1 MSALK
6 SVTFYRAAT
15 LLLLFFCA
23 GHTIGGML
31 LQSSRGAEAD
41 AVFEA
46 MKTVEFNFNG
56 ATCTWYNFWFGF
68 GLGTSIN
75 QILSATIAWQ
85 LDKVD
90 PEHWEVVKGIAWTLV
105 MAHCASTILSWTYFF
120 TGAGI
125 LSTLVAALLAAGARQ
140 KQYQAAVALS
150 GEKKL

>member
-68 GLGTSIN
+68 GLGSWPWAYPRYAI
-75 QILSATIAWQ
+75 I
-85 LDKVD
+85 D
-90 PEHWEVVKGIAWTLV
+90 PVLFANH
-105 MAHCASTILSWTYFF
+105 AHNDWAEWAADGGLPFALLI
-120 TGAGI
+120 G
-125 LSTLVAALLAAGARQ
+125 LVALRAAGGLC
-140 KQYQAAVALS
+140 AAVGIQAGS
-150 GEKKL
+150 GATRSLQHSHQLAGPA

>member
-1 MSALK
+1 MSLLK
-6 SVTFYRAAT
+6 GVTFYRLANI
-15 LLLLFFCA
+15 LLILFCT

-68 GLGTSIN
+68 GIGASIN
-75 QILSATIAWQ
+75 QLLSAVIAWQ

-90 PEHWEVVKGIAWTLV
+90 PEHWEVVRGIAWALV
-105 MAHCASTILSWTYFF
+105 VAHCGSTILSWTYFF

-125 LSTLVAALLAAGARQ
+125 LSTIVTTLLAAGAWQ
-140 KQYQAAVALS
+140 KQSQAAVALS
-150 GEKKL
+150 GKKRL